1 MAPSDQGNSVRWRTL
16 NRLTP
21 VRAFDVGL
29 GRPRLGASMERLHVH
44 VYVEDCGQSIAFC
57 SAGDPSQRGP
67 TAAAEDALKPV
78 SEVLL
83 GLLTV

>member
-1 MAPSDQGNSVRWRTL
+1 
-16 NRLTP
+16 
-21 VRAFDVGL
+21 
-29 GRPRLGASMERLHVH
+29 MERFHVH
-44 VYVEDCGQSIAFC
+44 VHVEDLGQSSAFC

-83 GLLTV
+83 GLLAV

>member
-1 MAPSDQGNSVRWRTL
+1 
-16 NRLTP
+16 
-21 VRAFDVGL
+21 
-29 GRPRLGASMERLHVH
+29 MERLHVH

-78 SEVLL
+78 SEVRS
-83 GLLTV
+83 GLLAV